1 MDIPAKQR
9 IKAAM
14 IRAAA
19 HLGAPTRHAGLL
31 IVLFHD
37 VVSDREP
44 QPRWTVRAGELDAMI
59 RHGCDHG
66 VRWLTAG
73 EADGAIRAGSA
84 EGSICLTFDDGK
96 QSAHPAIL
104 SALAR
109 GARCSQFIITERVGT
124 AGFMSWSQIR
134 ELSDAGVE
142 IGSHT
147 RSHPELPALPR
158 RALDGELAGSRAEI
172 EDRLGREVRSF
183 AYPYGLFDRAT
194 IEAVRSAGY
203 RQAFT
208 TQHVY
213 ADARFGPLGL
223 PRLEPESLRELSDL
237 HRGSAALFY
246 RALAAFKLASTPVRW
261 PSAGG
266 FGVQP

>member
-1 MDIPAKQR
+1 MELPVKQR

-14 IRAAA
+14 IRTAAR
-19 HLGAPTRHAGLL
+19 LGAPTRDSGLL

-37 VVSDREP
+37 VVADGEP

-59 RHGCDHG
+59 RHGCDRG

-73 EADGAIRAGSA
+73 EADAAIRAGSA

-96 QSAHPAIL
+96 QSAFPAIL

-124 AGFMSWSQIR
+124 AGFMTWSQIR
-134 ELSDAGVE
+134 ELSDAGV
-142 IGSHT
+142 GSHT
-147 RSHPELPALPR
+147 RSHPELPALSR
-158 RALDGELAGSRAEI
+158 GALDGELAGSRAEI

-194 IEAVRSAGY
+194 VLAVRSAGY

-246 RALAAFKLASTPVRW
+246 RALAAFKLASTPVRSVRW
-261 PSAGG
+261 GL
-266 FGVQP
+266 GVHQ